1 MARRPIPT
9 LYLAPYNPF
18 PTCYQSDLSFPH
30 SPGLQGFLC
39 TCLQD
44 LARPP
49 LGLVPSYHLLH
60 SPSPL
65 LLGSTVLA
73 PTSVSAAPFSYPPK
87 HRSNHIFS
95 QIANPHHHSPTI
107 FYVIHGIAFPKH
119 KYFLVLSSLA
129 GFLPRMYENIH
140 ENIQAP

>member
-1 MARRPIPT
+1 MAAPSPPCILPLTSRSPRVISQISAFPIPQACRASSA
-9 LYLAPYNPF
+9 LAYKTWHGHPLVSSPV
-18 PTCYQSDLSFPH
+18 TISFTHPA
-30 SPGLQGFLC
+30 LC
-39 TCLQD
+39 SSGPPCLP
-44 LARPP
+44 PP
-49 LGLVPSYHLLH
+49 LSLL
-60 SPSPL
+60 
-65 LLGSTVLA
+65 
-73 PTSVSAAPFSYPPK
+73 AAPFSYPPK